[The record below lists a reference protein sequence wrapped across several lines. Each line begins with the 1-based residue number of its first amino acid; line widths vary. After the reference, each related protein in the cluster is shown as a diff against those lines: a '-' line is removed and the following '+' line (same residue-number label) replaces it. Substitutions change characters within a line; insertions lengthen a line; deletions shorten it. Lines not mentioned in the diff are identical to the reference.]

1 MFFREFEALTAN
13 TLFLPLSWLDHI
25 YWKHI
30 HTCTHSAL
38 RLLAI
43 ISDFASLCPSTH
55 SLCPR
60 IWIWQTKG
68 NVFLYIWHICSQQFP
83 ALLFIYFPSLYPI
96 SYSWMRQC
104 RHYPFFFSCCIHEFT
119 GSQSFFGE
127 NSRVMDRNG
136 GRHCTV
142 LTYWKCKISYIHFCR
157 WLPNYTLAV
166 RVTCHLTAAV
176 ILSVQQRGPIA
187 ILLFHFT
194 TMQIICSCTTPP
206 ALNSGW
212 IILHIRILWMRAG
225 ISKSINITERDI

>member
-104 RHYPFFFSCCIHEFT
+104 RHYPFFFPVASMNSQGAKASLVRTPVWWIVMEGDIAQFWHIGNARSAIFISAD
-119 GSQSFFGE
+119 GSP
-127 NSRVMDRNG
+127 
-136 GRHCTV
+136 
-142 LTYWKCKISYIHFCR
+142 I
-157 WLPNYTLAV
+157 TL
-166 RVTCHLTAAV
+166 
-176 ILSVQQRGPIA
+176 
-187 ILLFHFT
+187 
-194 TMQIICSCTTPP
+194 
-206 ALNSGW
+206 
-212 IILHIRILWMRAG
+212 
-225 ISKSINITERDI
+225 